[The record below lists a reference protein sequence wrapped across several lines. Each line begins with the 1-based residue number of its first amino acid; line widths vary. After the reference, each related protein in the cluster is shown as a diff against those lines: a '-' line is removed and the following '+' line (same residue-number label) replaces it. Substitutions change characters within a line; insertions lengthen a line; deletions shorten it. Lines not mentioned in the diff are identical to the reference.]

1 MCVYFIKLSF
11 VQLVLVFIAS
21 TIASVCVFT
30 NLKVSTLIT
39 LFKEES
45 SAQSI
50 FALIFE
56 RICRDTN
63 DKNAKILDELYE
75 LLRQFDTNDRNEQ
88 KILLEIAVLVVGDLS
103 KDKKNRIQC
112 DRFREILFE
121 IIKNV
126 AKDVDNGEWLIGATL
141 PAFVIIVKA
150 YITANKSDPT
160 QETNVDEPTIQLIK
174 MFLKNSVRFPFVITP
189 CKYLSE
195 KVLRIEK
202 KKSQVCL
209 LFMDSNLKR
218 FLSYKVNHFT
228 WHIILYVFDLIRF

>member
-1 MCVYFIKLSF
+1 M
-11 VQLVLVFIAS
+11 
-21 TIASVCVFT
+21 FT

-39 LFKEES
+39 LFKEEA

-56 RICRDTN
+56 RICRDPN
-63 DKNAKILDELYE
+63 DTNAKVLDELYE

-150 YITANKSDPT
+150 YITANKCEPT
-160 QETNVDEPTIQLIK
+160 QQTNDDEPTIQLIK
-174 MFLKNSVRFPFVITP
+174 MFLKNSVRFP
-189 CKYLSE
+189 LS
-195 KVLRIEK
+195 
-202 KKSQVCL
+202 
-209 LFMDSNLKR
+209 
-218 FLSYKVNHFT
+218 
-228 WHIILYVFDLIRF
+228 